1 MLTLSLKLC
10 RKTKHTQAS
19 FVGCT
24 AVDPANPI
32 DECAAEGE
40 PCPNGNNG
48 EFCCKDGCPRNYCT
62 AKQAPAK
69 IMKMMASEAANE
81 NKDAGP
87 EEVSEAPVRVES
99 KIVLQLPVEEVNE
112 ALDALSDDE
121 VMSMSMRL

>member
-1 MLTLSLKLC
+1 MLTLSY
-10 RKTKHTQAS
+10 KTFAVKKNTQAS

-32 DECAAEGE
+32 DECTAVGE

-69 IMKMMASEAANE
+69 IIKKMASTAADENE
-81 NKDAGP
+81 PG
-87 EEVSEAPVRVES
+87 EVSEAPVRVES
-99 KIVLQLPVEEVNE
+99 KIVLQLPVEEVSE
-112 ALDALSDDE
+112 ALEALSDDE

>member
-1 MLTLSLKLC
+1 M
-10 RKTKHTQAS
+10 
-19 FVGCT
+19 GCT

-32 DECAAEGE
+32 DECAVVGE

-69 IMKMMASEAANE
+69 IIKKMASTAAE
-81 NKDAGP
+81 P
-87 EEVSEAPVRVES
+87 EEVSEEAPVRVES
-99 KIVLQLPVEEVNE
+99 KIVLQLPVEEVSE
-112 ALDALSDDE
+112 ALEALSDDE